1 MKRKVLAH
9 IGFALYIVLLVWL
22 IIFKLE
28 PKFWTFPKTGR
39 SLNLIPFV
47 ASMMQNGGISLSEI
61 VYNALFFL
69 PLGMY
74 LSFLNVTKKAW
85 HGILIG
91 FAVSIA
97 FEAVQFVFKIGAS
110 DITDVIMNTLGTAI
124 GVLIGIK
131 LGSKADAVCIFLLIA
146 QFILLSCYIALLLM
160 Q

>member
-28 PKFWTFPKTGR
+28 ARFWTLPQTGR
-39 SLNLIPFV
+39 SLNLIPFG

-61 VYNALFFL
+61 VFNALFFV

-74 LSFLNVTKKAW
+74 LSFLNVAKKPW
-85 HGILIG
+85 QGILVG

-97 FEAVQFVFKIGAS
+97 FEAVQFAFKIGAS

>member
-22 IIFKLE
+22 VIFKLE
-28 PKFWTFPKTGR
+28 PRFWALPKTGR
-39 SLNLIPFV
+39 SLNLIPFG

-91 FAVSIA
+91 LTVSIA
-97 FEAVQFVFKIGAS
+97 FEAVQFAFKIGAS

-131 LGSKADAVCIFLLIA
+131 LGSKADDVCIFLLIA

>member
-1 MKRKVLAH
+1 MKRKPIAH

-22 IIFKLE
+22 VIFKLE
-28 PKFWTFPKTGR
+28 PRFWALPQTGH
-39 SLNLIPFV
+39 SLNLIPFG

-74 LSFLNVTKKAW
+74 LSFLNVTKKAG

-91 FAVSIA
+91 LTVSIV
-97 FEAVQFVFKIGAS
+97 FEAVQYAFKIGAS
-110 DITDVIMNTLGTAI
+110 DITDVIMNTFGTAI
-124 GVLIGIK
+124 GVFIGVK
-131 LGSKADAVCIFLLIA
+131 LRSKADTICFVLLIA
-146 QFILLSCYIALLLM
+146 EIILLLCYILLLAV

>member
-9 IGFALYIVLLVWL
+9 IGFVLYIVLLVWL

-28 PKFWTFPKTGR
+28 PRFWTFPKTGR
-39 SLNLIPFV
+39 SLNLIPFG
-47 ASMMQNGGISLSEI
+47 ASMMQNGGISFSEI
-61 VYNALFFL
+61 AYNALFFV
-69 PLGMY
+69 PFGIY
-74 LSFLNVTKKAW
+74 LLTLRITKKAW

-91 FAVSIA
+91 LTVSIA

-131 LGSKADAVCIFLLIA
+131 LGSKADDVCIFLLIA